1 MEYFVRAVVILCY
14 ALIVAIIIRSL
25 MSWFPVNRDNFLVN
39 LLQTITE
46 PILAP
51 LRRIIPRLDAI
62 DLSPMVAIIL
72 LYVIVWLLRPYAA

>member
-14 ALIVAIIIRSL
+14 TLIVAIIIRSV
-25 MSWFPVNRDNFLVN
+25 MSWFPVDPKNILVN
-39 LLQTITE
+39 IVHTITE

-51 LRRIIPRLDAI
+51 LRRVVPRLNMF

-72 LYVIVWLLRPYAA
+72 LYVIVWLLRPYV

>member
-1 MEYFVRAVVILCY
+1 VEYFVRAVVILCY

-72 LYVIVWLLRPYAA
+72 LYVIVWLLQPYAA